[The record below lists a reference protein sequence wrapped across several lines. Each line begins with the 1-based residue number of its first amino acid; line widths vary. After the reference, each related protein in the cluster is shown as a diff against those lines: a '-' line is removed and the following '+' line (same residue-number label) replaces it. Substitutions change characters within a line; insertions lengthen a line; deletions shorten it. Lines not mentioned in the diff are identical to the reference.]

1 MKLASLIFATVIMSI
16 FSTGLEAE
24 PAKILKSQVG
34 PTFQADVAAYAK
46 EMMDWKAHMAA
57 VAADKAAGVP
67 KEKAH
72 APFPPPIAPAD
83 VAAAVDDTGTPNYVI
98 VDDGPTPDQVLAAK
112 KQALISE
119 IQEAEVAQIEK
130 VIPAA
135 KLRAAEFRAADIQVA
150 DAAAVEQ
157 SLRAVDNERNKLA
170 ALNSQQEK
178 IEMKLAAEQPGLIG
192 AAMQSMTGLGAVI
205 ASDLAAAKA
214 LDQPIADQAAVVKQA
229 EAAYAD
235 RPALMAKTR
244 SPADHAFMLA
254 REANRKTVESIH
266 RWAAQAMSDVA
277 DLTTANVDAWKL
289 PPFQN

>member
-1 MKLASLIFATVIMSI
+1 MKRAALLLIAIFFTSTVFA
-16 FSTGLEAE
+16 AE

-46 EMMDWKAHMAA
+46 EMTDWKAHMAA

-72 APFPPPIAPAD
+72 APFPPPIAPAI
-83 VAAAVDDTGTPNYVI
+83 VAGAVDDTGPNYVI

-112 KQALISE
+112 KQALIGQ

-192 AAMQSMTGLGAVI
+192 AAMQSLTGLGAVI

-235 RPALMAKTR
+235 RPGLMAKTR